1 MPVMK
6 RPGSRSPDPTG
17 GVRLVTVVVLVVT
30 GLLALV
36 AWRLIRVPEPE
47 APTLAAPEF
56 QLASLDGQRIGPED
70 YEGQV
75 LLIDFW
81 ATWCTPCHLQ
91 ARILDGLYDDYRE
104 RGVEFL
110 AISTG
115 EVEGIVRQF
124 VTDHPYRYPVL
135 IDPEDN
141 LSQQLGIYALP
152 TLMVIDSHGDVA
164 YFRPGVTPAKAL
176 RRILDEALEG

>member
-1 MPVMK
+1 M
-6 RPGSRSPDPTG
+6 
-17 GVRLVTVVVLVVT
+17 TVVVMVVI

-36 AWRLIRVPEPE
+36 AWRLIRVPEE
-47 APTLAAPEF
+47 AVPTVRAPEF
-56 QLASLDGQRIGPED
+56 QLASLDGRRLGPED

-91 ARILDGLYDDYRE
+91 ARILDGLYDEYSE
-104 RGVEFL
+104 QGVEFL

-115 EVEGIVRQF
+115 EVEEIVRQF
-124 VTDHPYRYPVL
+124 VDGHPYRYPVL
-135 IDPEDN
+135 IDPEDT
-141 LSQQLGIYALP
+141 LSQELGIYALP
-152 TLMVIDSHGDVA
+152 TLMVIDGDGEVS

-176 RRILDEALEG
+176 REILDEALAG